1 LLLARDLFGFGNS
14 RILILVE
21 DPGFVQNS
29 FQWARAITGANV
41 YEGSVN
47 DLVIGKPF
55 LLAGVVPIQPH
66 LQTIDIIV
74 IPSALYASGS
84 IDMGV
89 FTNENGLYETTP
101 NVLLSS
107 IVAQGK

>member
-1 LLLARDLFGFGNS
+1 MLLARDLFGFGNS

-47 DLVIGKPF
+47 DLVAGKAF
-55 LLAGVVPIQPH
+55 LLAGVVPVQPNLH
-66 LQTIDIIV
+66 TVDMIV
-74 IPSALYASGS
+74 IPPALYAMGS
-84 IDMGV
+84 VDTHV
-89 FTNENGLYETTP
+89 FSNENGLYVATP
-101 NVLLSS
+101 SVLMAS
-107 IVAQGK
+107 IAGAGK